1 MVRWNSLDRGI
12 FINSLLSEFLQSKQ
26 AKNQDFRKI
35 FANDWEMADVTNRHT
50 NFVQT
55 EIFGRRHNALRREGG
70 CPQTRG
76 SILQAT
82 SRACS

>member
-1 MVRWNSLDRGI
+1 MQQKI
-12 FINSLLSEFLQSKQ
+12 
-26 AKNQDFRKI
+26 KI
-35 FANDWEMADVTNRHT
+35 FAKFSQMTGKWLMSPTVTNS
-50 NFVQT
+50 VQT
-55 EIFGRRHNALRREGG
+55 EIFGRRHNVLRREGG